1 MAEPDNIDFFNLF
14 TIAIFDRLYNSFPTP
29 IQVNAVLMASELIPE
44 KTSEEA
50 RHKKLQSAGY
60 ALSFL
65 AEEGFVT
72 YKDARPNVGQFVGVR
87 LTAKGLAVLNSVPG
101 SIEKSEP
108 LIGRI
113 RKILTGGVKEAGNES
128 IRQIVQSA
136 LTTGLA
142 AVPSIVSRAIS

>member
-1 MAEPDNIDFFNLF
+1 MSNPDNIDFFNLY
-14 TIAIFDRLYNSFPTP
+14 TIAIFERLYNNFPTP
-29 IQVNAVLMASELIPE
+29 IHVNAVLMATELVPEQSSEDD
-44 KTSEEA
+44 
-50 RHKKLQSAGY
+50 RHKKIQSAGY

-72 YKDARPNVGQFVGVR
+72 YEDARPNVGQFAGVR

-108 LIGRI
+108 VIGKI
-113 RKILTGGVKEAGNES
+113 RNALTGGAKEAGNES
-128 IRQIVQSA
+128 IRQIVQSV

-142 AVPSIVSRAIS
+142 AVPSIVSRAMS